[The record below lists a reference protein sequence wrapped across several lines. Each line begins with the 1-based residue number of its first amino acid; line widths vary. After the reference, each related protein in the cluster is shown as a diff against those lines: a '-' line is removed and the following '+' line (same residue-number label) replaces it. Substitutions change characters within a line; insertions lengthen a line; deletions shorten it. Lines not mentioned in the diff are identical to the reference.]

1 MNNVAKIS
9 CYIRTLN
16 EAQNIAETVRAA
28 KKVSNE
34 VVVVDSGSTDST
46 VHLATAEGARVIE
59 QSWLGNGHQKR
70 VGEEV
75 CCHNWVLD
83 IDADEVVTDDLAQ
96 EIRALF
102 SGDGDGPDADIYE
115 IPLITVDPGG
125 HVWTKC
131 PVVRRAKLY
140 DKRKIRAPAHGV
152 WDQFRIPDDPTVG
165 RLQGALL
172 HYSFSGM
179 GQLALKMAKA
189 NIQKSPF
196 LKPRRFLSSALKVY
210 FGLPV
215 YFFIRYVVR
224 GFWREGSY
232 GFMAA
237 VAVSYSHWCRHAIS
251 HESHLLKKR
260 RKLQNV
266 EALPSTQSVK
276 RRD

>member
-1 MNNVAKIS
+1 MLSSPSDTPQNNAAKIS

-16 EAQNIAETVRAA
+16 EERNIAETVRAA
-28 KKVSNE
+28 KKSSDE

-46 VHLATAEGARVIE
+46 VHLAIAEGARVIE
-59 QSWLGNGHQKR
+59 QPWLGNGHQKR
-70 VGEEV
+70 VGEEA
-75 CCHNWVLD
+75 CCHHWVLD

-102 SGDGDGPDADIYE
+102 SGDGPDADIYE

-140 DKRKIRAPAHGV
+140 DKRKVRAPAHGV
-152 WDQFRIPDDPTVG
+152 WDQFRIPDDLTVG

-196 LKPRRFLSSALKVY
+196 LKPRGFLLSALKVY

-237 VAVSYSHWCRHAIS
+237 VAVSYAHWCRHAML
-251 HESHLLKKR
+251 HESHLLKS
-260 RKLQNV
+260 RKNNKGH
-266 EALPSTQSVK
+266 A
-276 RRD
+276 